1 MGLRPLRI
9 LHIANFNQFKYAA
22 WYMNLDAKLSLGF
35 SQLGHA
41 VYNFSQR
48 DIARAENPFKSKNF
62 GRKAMIKALVETVDN
77 FSPELVVLGHSE
89 MLDFETLRNLRARL
103 PDTPFVMWYCDP
115 LFREYEDVIDV
126 SLLAQ
131 RAELVDVLFTTSG
144 AEVLNEI
151 VKGRCV
157 AAHIPNWVHAG
168 CESGKAF
175 ANIKLENDLIYAGN
189 DYNLAGRK
197 ALLESLV
204 DETTD
209 IKFALYQA
217 LGNPRIHG
225 QAYYDALGNS
235 LMGLSLSRRFDVP
248 WYTSDR
254 MQQEMGNGVCTIS
267 PRTPGLTELFADDE
281 VVWFDHEDE
290 ILEKVLWYKSN
301 ETEARQVAERGW
313 QAAHE
318 RCNAKRVAQFMLDLA
333 FDQALAEDY
342 EWSSQ
347 IIKKH

>member
-1 MGLRPLRI
+1 MRLGPLRI

-62 GRKAMIKALVETVDN
+62 GRKAMIKALFETVDN
-77 FSPELVVLGHSE
+77 FGPELIVLGHSE
-89 MLDFETLRNLRARL
+89 MLDLETLRELRAKL
-103 PDTPFVMWYCDP
+103 PDTPIVMWYCDP
-115 LFREYEDVIDV
+115 LFREYENVYDVP
-126 SLLAQ
+126 LLAE
-131 RAELVDVLFTTSG
+131 RSHIVDAIFTTSG
-144 AEVLNEI
+144 TDVLKEI
-151 VKGRCV
+151 VQGRCI
-157 AAHIPNWVHAG
+157 AAHVPNWVHSG
-168 CESGKAF
+168 CESGRAF
-175 ANIKLENDLIYAGN
+175 ANSNLSNDLIYAGN

-197 ALLESLV
+197 ALLETLV
-204 DETTD
+204 DSSEGL
-209 IKFALYQA
+209 KFALYQA

-225 QAYYDALGNS
+225 RAYYEQLGRS

-267 PRTPGLTELFADDE
+267 PRTPGLTDLFSENE

-290 ILEKVLWYKSN
+290 ILDKVRWYITN
-301 ETEARQVAERGW
+301 DQEARVIAERGW
-313 QAAHE
+313 NAVHE
-318 RCNAKRVAQFMLDLA
+318 RCSAERVATFMCDLA
-333 FDQALAEDY
+333 FERPLAEDY

-347 IIKKH
+347 IINKY

>member
-35 SQLGHA
+35 SQLGHV

-62 GRKAMIKALVETVDN
+62 GRKAMIKALFKTVDN

-89 MLDFETLRNLRARL
+89 MLDLETLREFRAKL
-103 PDTPFVMWYCDP
+103 PDTPFVMWFCDP
-115 LFREYEDVIDV
+115 LFREYEEVYDVP
-126 SLLAQ
+126 LLSQ
-131 RAELVDVLFTTSG
+131 RSDLVDVIFTTSG
-144 AEVLNEI
+144 ATVLDEI
-151 VKGRCV
+151 TKGRCI
-157 AAHIPNWVHAG
+157 AAHVPNWVHAG

-175 ANIKLENDLIYAGN
+175 ENTSLNNDLIYAGN
-189 DYNLAGRK
+189 DYNLDGRK

-204 DETTD
+204 GSSSGLN
-209 IKFALYQA
+209 FALYQA

-225 QAYYDALGNS
+225 QAYYDQLSSS

-267 PRTPGLTELFADDE
+267 PSTEGLTQLFSTDE

-290 ILEKVLWYKSN
+290 ILEKVIWYKNHES
-301 ETEARQVAERGW
+301 EARAIAERGW
-313 QAAHE
+313 KAVHD
-318 RCNAKRVAQFMLDLA
+318 RCNAKRVAQFMIDLA
-333 FDQALAEDY
+333 FDQSLSEDY

-347 IIKKH
+347 IIKPH

>member
-1 MGLRPLRI
+1 MGLRSLRI

-62 GRKAMIKALVETVDN
+62 GRNAMIKALFETVDN
-77 FSPELVVLGHSE
+77 FGPELIVLGHSE
-89 MLDFETLRNLRARL
+89 MLDLETLRELRAKL

-115 LFREYEDVIDV
+115 LFKEYEDVYDV
-126 SLLAQ
+126 PLLSQ
-131 RAELVDVLFTTSG
+131 RSGIVDVIFTTSG
-144 AEVLNEI
+144 ATVLDEI
-151 VKGRCV
+151 TKGRCI
-157 AAHIPNWVHAG
+157 AAHVPNWVHAG

-175 ANIKLENDLIYAGN
+175 AKSTLSNDLIYAGN

-197 ALLESLV
+197 TLLESLV
-204 DETTD
+204 GSSSSLN
-209 IKFALYQA
+209 FALYQA

-225 QAYYDALGNS
+225 QAYYDQLSSS

-254 MQQEMGNGVCTIS
+254 MQQVMGNGVCTIS
-267 PRTPGLTELFADDE
+267 PRTPGLTELFSTDE
-281 VVWFDHEDE
+281 VVWFDDEDE
-290 ILEKVLWYKSN
+290 ILEKVRWYKRN
-301 ETEARQVAERGW
+301 EHEARAVGERGW
-313 QAAHE
+313 QAVHE

-333 FDQALAEDY
+333 FDQAVSEDY

-347 IIKKH
+347 IIKKY